1 MLSLVGVI
9 FKVLNWCISAF
20 ILLIVVYA
28 LMSWLPGAYQSR
40 LGQFVGRIV
49 NPFLSYF
56 DRIALGPLG
65 FGPVVAIVVLTLV
78 QYGLYALEGMLI
90 NLMLS

>member
-9 FKVLNWCISAF
+9 FKVLNWCISAY

>member
-56 DRIALGPLG
+56 DRIVLGPLG

>member
-9 FKVLNWCISAF
+9 FKVLNWCISAY

-78 QYGLYALEGMLI
+78 QYGVYALEGMLI

>member
-9 FKVLNWCISAF
+9 FKVLNWCISAY

-28 LMSWLPGAYQSR
+28 LMSWLPGAYRSR

>member
-1 MLSLVGVI
+1 MLNLVGVI
-9 FKVLNWCISAF
+9 FQVLNWALSAY

-40 LGQFVGRIV
+40 LGQFVGRLV

-65 FGPVVAIVVLTLV
+65 FGPVVAIIVLTLV
-78 QYGLYALEGMLI
+78 QYGLQALEAMLI
-90 NLMLS
+90 NLMLR